1 MVRIPRRQYL
11 TEKMEPYNATG
22 GNTLRRV
29 GEGLK
34 DTATVVQHTVD
45 RATPFA
51 AAVRGTPNDNKAASF
66 IRDITGI
73 NNQFAMVDL
82 EGNAKIAATKANAD
96 LQKRWADDPTCP
108 GFQQEVDQVIGQIF
122 DEASNDVPVS
132 QQLAWQKAKQSTLQN
147 FKKANMEWAEKQS
160 LSNLNRRVK
169 KMNEEANNRANFYG
183 ENDSLDEFMSDNATA
198 RQLLV
203 DMADDFGMS
212 KEQKAEMLSAFDTQ
226 QIFNY
231 LKGLAKNNPDKAE
244 AIVNNNDALA
254 IMLGTQGRKD
264 LASAV
269 KTAKTKKAKE
279 LTAEL
284 GMPITWGE
292 PTKQAT
298 MAYAKRL
305 EERGLER
312 ADAIKEAIRKM
323 KEQENILVKERAMPG
338 TTEERQ
344 KEIDNM
350 LAQFTGYT
358 ENPFGDVSTFHDFYI
373 RYKSGEEAGL
383 TDKLNELGL
392 DEDEAQIEYFD
403 KIDKLIADGMSIG
416 DAVDKVFSDHH
427 NNPFGDAGTLG
438 DFYNMY
444 KEGEEQGLTD
454 LINGLGL
461 AEDDVA
467 LAFQRVDKNI
477 AEGMSEEKALDAVF
491 HEFDYTSRTKIEDYD
506 NMSAEDWE
514 RLSADEQREA
524 LKRDLEK
531 HIRKGRELQKTR
543 ASDLAKAQM
552 YDDFNAFT
560 SNPSDV
566 AIAERKASPE
576 YYLDNNYKKLTDAME
591 DWYKAQLK
599 PSNVAASQPSNSMKE
614 EKEVPVEQ
622 QIQDIFN
629 SVSLLTAMQDN
640 DVTLEDLF
648 VAYYND
654 LAKMYNKGI
663 SEEYLQSYDY
673 AARHVVMDK
682 TFAKNMAYL
691 TNSVKDYFPTSKFWS
706 GSASGITQKELKN
719 IVTREQGKAFAVAT
733 RMLVQDEGDPTRAV
747 EYYKGQQ
754 DALYKNM
761 LMRAHIDLDA
771 LEEKRLNKEPAIFYM
786 NGVPQKY
793 LGRDSSGNILSEDA
807 WEVIQ
812 VPEAVPAPSSKAD
825 ATKKTFEKAELRMP
839 GFTKLVGG
847 DNIFSKKD

>member
-1 MVRIPRRQYL
+1 MVKIPRRQIL
-11 TEKMEPYNATG
+11 QEKMMPYNSTKGADLELAAG
-22 GNTLRRV
+22 AVKGVKNTI
-29 GEGLK
+29 E
-34 DTATVVQHTVD
+34 HTVD

-51 AAVRGTPNDNKAASF
+51 TAVRGTDRDTPAANF

-96 LQKRWADDPTCP
+96 LQKKWADNPTCP
-108 GFQQEVDQVIGQIF
+108 EFQAEVDQAIGQIF
-122 DEASNDVPVS
+122 DADMSDVPVS
-132 QQLAWQKAKQSTLQN
+132 QQLNWQKAKQSTLQA

-198 RQLLV
+198 RNLLSG
-203 DMADDFGMS
+203 MADDFGMS
-212 KEQKAEMLSAFDTQ
+212 KEQKTAMLSAFDTQ
-226 QIFNY
+226 QMFNY

-244 AIVNNNDALA
+244 AIVNNDDALA
-254 IMLGTQGRKD
+254 LMLGTEGRKD

-284 GMPITWGE
+284 GMPSHWGDV
-292 PTKQAT
+292 TKRAT
-298 MAYAKRL
+298 MAYADRL
-305 EERGLER
+305 QAQGLER
-312 ADAIKEAIRKM
+312 DDAIKEATRRM
-323 KEQENILVKERAMPG
+323 KEQEDNLS
-338 TTEERQ
+338 RQ
-344 KEIDNM
+344 
-350 LAQFTGYT
+350 LS
-358 ENPFGDVSTFHDFYI
+358 VS
-373 RYKSGEEAGL
+373 GL
-383 TDKLNELGL
+383 
-392 DEDEAQIEYFD
+392 
-403 KIDKLIADGMSIG
+403 
-416 DAVDKVFSDHH
+416 
-427 NNPFGDAGTLG
+427 P
-438 DFYNMY
+438 
-444 KEGEEQGLTD
+444 
-454 LINGLGL
+454 
-461 AEDDVA
+461 
-467 LAFQRVDKNI
+467 
-477 AEGMSEEKALDAVF
+477 EEKKKELQAQLDTF
-491 HEFDYTSRTKIEDYD
+491 TSAGPQEEDYGGFTD
-506 NMSAEDWE
+506 EDWE

-552 YDDFNAFT
+552 YDEFNAFT
-560 SNPSDV
+560 SNPSEA
-566 AIAERKASPE
+566 AIAERKASPD
-576 YYLDNNYKKLTDAME
+576 YYLDNNYKKVTDAME
-591 DWYKAQLK
+591 KWYKAQMK

-614 EKEVPVEQ
+614 EKKVPVEQ
-622 QIQDIFN
+622 QVQDIFN

-640 DVTLEDLF
+640 DATLEDLF

-691 TNSVKDYFPTSKFWS
+691 TNSVKDYFPTSKFWN

-747 EYYKGQQ
+747 EYYKAQQ

-761 LMRAHIDLDA
+761 LMRAHIDLGA

-793 LGRDSSGNILSEDA
+793 LGRDASGNILSEDA

-812 VPEAVPAPSSKAD
+812 VPEAVPAPSAKAD

>member
-22 GNTLRRV
+22 GNTLKRV

-34 DTATVVQHTVD
+34 DTATVVQHTVE

-96 LQKRWADDPTCP
+96 LQKKWADDPTCA

-254 IMLGTQGRKD
+254 IMLGTEGRKD

-284 GMPITWGE
+284 GMPSHWGDV
-292 PTKQAT
+292 TKRAT
-298 MAYAKRL
+298 MAYADRL
-305 EERGLER
+305 QAQGLER
-312 ADAIKEAIRKM
+312 ADAIKEATRHM
-323 KEQENILVKERAMPG
+323 KEQEDNLTRRLNAGNLSEDQMKEL
-338 TTEERQ
+338 
-344 KEIDNM
+344 K
-350 LAQFTGYT
+350 AQLDTFTSVGPQ
-358 ENPFGDVSTFHDFYI
+358 E
-373 RYKSGEEAGL
+373 
-383 TDKLNELGL
+383 
-392 DEDEAQIEYFD
+392 
-403 KIDKLIADGMSIG
+403 
-416 DAVDKVFSDHH
+416 
-427 NNPFGDAGTLG
+427 
-438 DFYNMY
+438 
-444 KEGEEQGLTD
+444 
-454 LINGLGL
+454 
-461 AEDDVA
+461 
-467 LAFQRVDKNI
+467 
-477 AEGMSEEKALDAVF
+477 
-491 HEFDYTSRTKIEDYD
+491 EDYGGFTD
-506 NMSAEDWE
+506 EDWE
-514 RLSADEQREA
+514 KLSADEQREA
-524 LKRDLEK
+524 LKKDLEK

-552 YDDFNAFT
+552 YDEFNAFT

-576 YYLDNNYKKLTDAME
+576 YYLDNDYKKVTDAME
-591 DWYKAQLK
+591 KWYNANLK
-599 PSNVAASQPSNSMKE
+599 PSDVEQTANVDDIFDSLSLLARMKE
-614 EKEVPVEQ
+614 G
-622 QIQDIFN
+622 D
-629 SVSLLTAMQDN
+629 T
-640 DVTLEDLF
+640 TLPDLF
-648 VAYYND
+648 TAYYQD
-654 LAKMYNKGI
+654 LAKI
-663 SEEYLQSYDY
+663 QSSGKFTQNDIDNYAM
-673 AARHVVMDK
+673 AAREVINDR
-682 TFAKNMAYL
+682 TFAKNYDYL
-691 TNSVKDYFPTSKFWS
+691 VNKARDYFPVKTGRFWTTGSGLTAKALEDKFKQVQ
-706 GSASGITQKELKN
+706 AE
-719 IVTREQGKAFAVAT
+719 AFAFAT
-733 RMLVQDEGDPTRAV
+733 YQMLQDGGDPSNAIASYVGAQDE
-747 EYYKGQQ
+747 
-754 DALYKNM
+754 LYKQM
-761 LMRAHIDLDA
+761 LLRAGIDLDV
-771 LEEKRLNKEPAIFYM
+771 LEEKRANKERAIFIL
-786 NGVPQKY
+786 NGIPQEY
-793 LGRDSSGNILSEDA
+793 LGRDDNGVILSQDA
-807 WEVIQ
+807 WDTIQ
-812 VPEAVPAPSSKAD
+812 VPQAVKSNAEKDEAGRAYDKARKRSLNPQAVGIMRD
-825 ATKKTFEKAELRMP
+825 IIQERYP
-839 GFTKLVGG
+839 GA
-847 DNIFSKKD
+847 IKDEV